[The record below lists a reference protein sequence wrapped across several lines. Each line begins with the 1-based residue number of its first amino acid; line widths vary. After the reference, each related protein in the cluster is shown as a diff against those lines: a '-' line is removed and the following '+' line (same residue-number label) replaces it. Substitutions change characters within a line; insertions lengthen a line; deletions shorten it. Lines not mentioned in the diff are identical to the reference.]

1 MIRRRLASRWPAL
14 SHWFGLRPWHVDR
27 LTPAELAMY
36 ERALDDIQKQQSAPA
51 GRAGPKTR
59 RR

>member
-1 MIRRRLASRWPAL
+1 MIRRRLGPRWPAL

-27 LTPAELAMY
+27 LTPLELAHY

-51 GRAGPKTR
+51 GRAAPKTR